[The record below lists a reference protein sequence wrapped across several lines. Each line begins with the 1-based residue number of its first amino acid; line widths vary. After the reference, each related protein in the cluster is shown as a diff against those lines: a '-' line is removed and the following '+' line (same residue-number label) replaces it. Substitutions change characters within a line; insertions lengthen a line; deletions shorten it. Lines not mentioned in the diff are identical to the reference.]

1 MSGGFDFSLSEFNRA
16 TQAQRQPGSAF
27 KPFVYLSA
35 LQHGYTPSSLV
46 YDTPISVDQGQ
57 GGTRYRPRNYGG
69 GFIGLATLRSGVERS
84 RNVMTVRL
92 LVEMG
97 LQPIKETAEA
107 FGIYQNMPLYP
118 AMGLGAG
125 ETTPLKLT
133 TAYATIAN
141 GGYQISP
148 YLIERV
154 QDRDGRSLRQPGVV
168 GPDRADCIPCAVT
181 GWTGQPAPAQPRG
194 QVLDDPIANYQMISI
209 LQGVTQRG
217 TAARLAGLGL
227 PLAGKTGTT
236 NDSND
241 VWFVGFSPRLAVGIY
256 RRLRQAAQPGRW
268 CHRRV
273 DRGAD
278 LQRLHPGRAGRA
290 RSRRLRRAVRRQLRL
305 CRPPQRLFGG
315 AGRVGRD
322 HGGVPPRHRARPG
335 AGRRHLRRDQPGRP
349 DRHRRALLAE

>member
-1 MSGGFDFSLSEFNRA
+1 VLAVGDVVTIEVLPGAAGRPDRLALRQIPQIEGAIVALDPGNGRVLAMAGGWSFDKSQFNRA

-35 LQHGYTPSSLV
+35 LQHGYTPSSLI

-97 LQPIKETAEA
+97 LQPVKDTAET

-154 QDRDGRSLRQPGVV
+154 QDRDGRSLRQ
-168 GPDRADCIPCAVT
+168 
-181 GWTGQPAPAQPRG
+181 
-194 QVLDDPIANYQMISI
+194 
-209 LQGVTQRG
+209 
-217 TAARLAGLGL
+217 
-227 PLAGKTGTT
+227 
-236 NDSND
+236 
-241 VWFVGFSPRLAVGIY
+241 
-256 RRLRQAAQPGRW
+256 
-268 CHRRV
+268 
-273 DRGAD
+273 
-278 LQRLHPGRAGRA
+278 
-290 RSRRLRRAVRRQLRL
+290 
-305 CRPPQRLFGG
+305 
-315 AGRVGRD
+315 
-322 HGGVPPRHRARPG
+322 
-335 AGRRHLRRDQPGRP
+335 
-349 DRHRRALLAE
+349 